1 MVSGAFHD
9 AIHLARHCPT
19 GLIFIPCQAGISHHP
34 AECIQPGDAAAGA
47 RLLAESLLRLAQ

>member
-1 MVSGAFHD
+1 M
-9 AIHLARHCPT
+9 HLARHCPT